1 MSRLHSAN
9 SEGAGLSSRFEALH
23 MVPLVKSRVVLSDQD
38 QETRKGSSPLLARG
52 GTVSK
57 GITSV
62 PPPVPTSQ
70 EALQGARAQLTA
82 AGIEPLPRLG
92 CRVSQVKMAGEGHL
106 GGSAG

>member
-23 MVPLVKSRVVLSDQD
+23 MVPLVKSRVVLSDCSH
-38 QETRKGSSPLLARG
+38 RKGSSPLLARG

-82 AGIEPLPRLG
+82 AGVEPLPRLG
-92 CRVSQVKMAGEGHL
+92 CRVSQVKMAGGGHL